1 MLPRV
6 LPSRGPAPQVLIGF
20 LVVDDFSSVL
30 TDNALESNGDGVV
43 IVMH

>member
-6 LPSRGPAPQVLIGF
+6 LPRRGAAPQVLVGF
-20 LVVDDFSSVL
+20 SVGDFSSVP
-30 TDNALESNGDGVV
+30 TDNALESNGDGIV

>member
-1 MLPRV
+1 MLPGV

-20 LVVDDFSSVL
+20 LVDDFSSVL